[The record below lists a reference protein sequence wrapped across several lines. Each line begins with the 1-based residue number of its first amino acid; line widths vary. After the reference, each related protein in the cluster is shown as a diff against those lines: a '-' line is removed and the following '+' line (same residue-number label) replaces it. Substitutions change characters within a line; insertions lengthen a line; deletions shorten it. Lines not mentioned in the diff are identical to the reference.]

1 MKAAAGLENSTRY
14 PRGWKHRHRAAKKRM
29 SRAKRIAKELEDVK
43 RDQLSGVTLEMAEDD
58 DLSHLKGTFVGPPGT
73 PYEGGLFEVDI
84 KIPAEYPFKPP
95 IMKFDTRVYH
105 PNISSQTG
113 AICLDILKDAWTP
126 ILTLKSS
133 LISLQSLLQSPEPTD
148 PQDAQVAKLYL
159 TDPKKFAE
167 TAATWTKIYAP
178 NDNYK
183 PTGEAD
189 YTDFTKLAQSQQVVN
204 KDVDE
209 CEKYGI
215 DKNTVKIFEDMGF
228 PKDKIVFALRKLNIK
243 SVRVDDDVTQQKVL
257 DEILS

>member
-1 MKAAAGLENSTRY
+1 
-14 PRGWKHRHRAAKKRM
+14 M
-29 SRAKRIAKELEDVK
+29 SRSKRIAKELEDVRK
-43 RDQLSGVTLEMAEDD
+43 DSLSGVTLEMAEDS
-58 DLSHLKGTFVGPPGT
+58 DLSHLKGTFLGPPGT

-84 KIPAEYPFKPP
+84 KIPDEYPFKPP

-167 TAATWTKIYAP
+167 TAANWTKIYAP
-178 NDNYK
+178 NENYK
-183 PTGEAD
+183 PTGKED
-189 YTDFTKLAQSQQVVN
+189 YAEFTKFAESQKHV
-204 KDVDE
+204 KEDVDD
-209 CEKYGI
+209 CAKYGI
-215 DKNTVKIFEDMGF
+215 DRNTVKIFEDMGF
-228 PKDKIVFALRKLNIK
+228 PSDKIIFALRKLGLK
-243 SVRVDDDVTQQKVL
+243 SVRIDDDAAQQKVL

>member
-1 MKAAAGLENSTRY
+1 
-14 PRGWKHRHRAAKKRM
+14 M

-43 RDQLSGVTLEMAEDD
+43 KDQLSGVTLEMAEDD
-58 DLSHLKGTFVGPPGT
+58 DLSHLKGTFLGPPGT

-84 KIPAEYPFKPP
+84 KIPSEYPFKPP
-95 IMKFDTRVYH
+95 IMKFDTRIYH

-148 PQDAQVAKLYL
+148 PQDAQVAKIYL
-159 TDPKKFAE
+159 SDPKKFAE
-167 TAATWTKIYAP
+167 TAANWTKIYAP
-178 NDNYK
+178 NENYK
-183 PTGEAD
+183 PTGKED
-189 YTDFTKLAQSQQVVN
+189 YSDFTKLAENQKIINQ
-204 KDVDE
+204 DIDD

-228 PKDKIVFALRKLNIK
+228 PRDKIIDALRKLDLK
-243 SVRVDDDVTQQKVL
+243 HVRIDDDMTQQKVL